1 MKRYIIL
8 FAVMLC
14 VATVFAQKFSYCF
27 NHTPLADALVQIA
40 GQHPDIHIN
49 FIYNELDKYPVTATI
64 HTDDVYAMLRQLIGL
79 NPVSVISS
87 GDRYYVE
94 AMQHGRFV
102 YRGRIL
108 GDDNE
113 PVAAATV
120 MLLAPKDSTVLTYG
134 IADDDG
140 YFSIPCDSRNVIAK
154 FSCMGFVTTFRN
166 CPDFNRGTIVMPV
179 RSVILNRIKVENRTQ
194 RVIGSGVEY
203 IPSIRAKKS
212 ATDAASLLLMMNIPL
227 LDITPGNMS
236 VKTYTGKDVAMFIDC
251 KEATEEELQGLRTE
265 DVVGIEVMQYPED
278 PRFGGQANVINF
290 VMRKYEWGGYT
301 KLTVKGTTLNID
313 RGDGIL
319 YSKFV
324 NKKWTFDANA
334 TGSIAHNDNYNS
346 YNVETFHDISIGD
359 RHLDAVTRTSQSGA
373 NYLQQSNSQSA
384 TFRAAYET
392 KDIEIIHSVSY
403 NRTATPCKR
412 DLSSVNYS
420 QDIFS
425 ASQALSKESGQTITP
440 RLRGYYYF
448 AMPKNN
454 TLIASWSF
462 AYGSTRRNSTY
473 QLSSL
478 APIINNNKETSYA
491 PTMIIQYSKKFSHN
505 NTFRTSLMTFNTI
518 YHTDYEGSYNGL
530 QKLLSSENMLFLEY
544 IQNWK
549 SGLSLYSRVGASYV
563 IGRLNGV
570 NTLEQFNPR
579 LGLQLNYKIDERHS
593 ASAEGWWGN
602 NYPTPA
608 SSNSAIVQRNE
619 LLWLQGNPGLRN
631 TTFITALASYTYIP
645 TNNLSLSA
653 TAEYHG
659 FLNKTAHDYFS
670 IPGYDGLIRKEINSG
685 DFHRYS
691 GYLSATI
698 KLLDNSLSL
707 KASGLV
713 ERMVA
718 SGIDAQS
725 MNLIAANLQ
734 ANYYFKNFSF
744 ILYYETPKKNL
755 APFDYGFRYHYKST
769 CGIMA
774 NYSTGDFKVGVQ
786 FHNWFNSNRYYAD
799 FDSKRYSAH
808 GWVWSSSLARSIQLT
823 LSYTFPYGKKVKRNN
838 EISES
843 ESAGSAIL
851 K

>member
-1 MKRYIIL
+1 M
-8 FAVMLC
+8 
-14 VATVFAQKFSYCF
+14 AQNES
-27 NHTPLADALVQIA
+27 
-40 GQHPDIHIN
+40 PDSVKTQ
-49 FIYNELDKYPVTATI
+49 ELDEV
-64 HTDDVYAMLRQLIGL
+64 V
-79 NPVSVISS
+79 
-87 GDRYYVE
+87 VE
-94 AMQHGRFV
+94 A
-102 YRGRIL
+102 
-108 GDDNE
+108 
-113 PVAAATV
+113 
-120 MLLAPKDSTVLTYG
+120 
-134 IADDDG
+134 
-140 YFSIPCDSRNVIAK
+140 
-154 FSCMGFVTTFRN
+154 
-166 CPDFNRGTIVMPV
+166 
-179 RSVILNRIKVENRTQ
+179 RTQ
-194 RVIGSGVEY
+194 RVIDRGVAY
-203 IPSIRAKKS
+203 TPTKRIKKT
-212 ATDAASLLLMMNIPL
+212 ATDATRLLELMNIPQL
-227 LDITPGNMS
+227 NITPGTMS
-236 VKTYTGKDVAMFIDC
+236 VKTYAGKDVAIFIDFN
-251 KEATEEELQGLRTE
+251 EATDEDLQGLRPE
-265 DVVGIEVMQYPED
+265 DVLHVEVLQYPED

-324 NKKWTFDANA
+324 NKNWTFDANA
-334 TGSIAHNDNYNS
+334 TGSITHNDNYNS
-346 YNVETFHDISIGD
+346 YNIETFRDISVGD
-359 RHLDAVTRTSQSGA
+359 RHVDAVTRTSQSGA

-392 KDIEIIHSVSY
+392 KDIEIIHSVSF
-403 NRTATPCKR
+403 NRMATPLER
-412 DLSSVNYS
+412 DLSYVNYS

-425 ASQALSKESGQTITP
+425 ASSSLSRESAQTITP

-454 TLIASWSF
+454 TLIASWKF

-473 QLSSL
+473 QLGSL

-518 YHTDYEGSYNGL
+518 YHTNYEGSYNGL

-544 IQNWK
+544 MQNWQC
-549 SGLSLYSRVGASYV
+549 GLSLYSRVGASYV

-570 NTLEQFNPR
+570 NTLEQWNPR
-579 LGLQLNYKIDERHS
+579 LGLQLNYKINEKHS
-593 ASAEGWWGN
+593 ASVEGWWGN
-602 NYPTPA
+602 NHPTPA
-608 SSNSAIVQRNE
+608 SSNSAIVQSNE
-619 LLWLQGNPGLRN
+619 LLWLQGNPELRN
-631 TTFITALASYTYIP
+631 TTFITASASYTYIP
-645 TNNLSLSA
+645 TNKLSFSA
-653 TAEYHG
+653 TAEYNG

-670 IPGYDGLIRKEINSG
+670 MSGYDGLICKEINSG

-691 GYLSATI
+691 GYLSATL
-698 KLLDNSLSL
+698 KLFDNSLSL
-707 KASGLV
+707 KASGQV

-725 MNLIAANLQ
+725 MNLIAANVQ
-734 ANYYFKNFSF
+734 ANYYFRNFSF
-744 ILYYETPKKNL
+744 ILYYQTPNRNL

-769 CGIMA
+769 YGILA
-774 NYSTGDFKVGVQ
+774 NYAIGDFKAGLQ
-786 FHNWFNSNRYYAD
+786 FRNWFNSNRYYAD
-799 FDSKRYSAH
+799 FDSNRYSAH

>member
-1 MKRYIIL
+1 MNNRIITTIYC
-8 FAVMLC
+8 AIITI
-14 VATVFAQKFSYCF
+14 VAMAQNES
-27 NHTPLADALVQIA
+27 
-40 GQHPDIHIN
+40 PDSVKTQ
-49 FIYNELDKYPVTATI
+49 ELDEV
-64 HTDDVYAMLRQLIGL
+64 V
-79 NPVSVISS
+79 
-87 GDRYYVE
+87 VE
-94 AMQHGRFV
+94 A
-102 YRGRIL
+102 
-108 GDDNE
+108 
-113 PVAAATV
+113 
-120 MLLAPKDSTVLTYG
+120 
-134 IADDDG
+134 
-140 YFSIPCDSRNVIAK
+140 
-154 FSCMGFVTTFRN
+154 
-166 CPDFNRGTIVMPV
+166 
-179 RSVILNRIKVENRTQ
+179 RTQ
-194 RVIGSGVEY
+194 RVIDRGVAY
-203 IPSIRAKKS
+203 TPTKRIKKT
-212 ATDAASLLLMMNIPL
+212 ATDATRLLELMNIPQL
-227 LDITPGNMS
+227 NITPGTMS
-236 VKTYTGKDVAMFIDC
+236 VKTYAGKDVAIFIDFN
-251 KEATEEELQGLRTE
+251 EATDEDLQGLRPE
-265 DVVGIEVMQYPED
+265 DVLHVEVLQYPED

-324 NKKWTFDANA
+324 NKNWTFDANA
-334 TGSIAHNDNYNS
+334 TGSITHNDNYNS
-346 YNVETFHDISIGD
+346 YNIETFRDISVGD
-359 RHLDAVTRTSQSGA
+359 RHVDAVTRTSQSGA

-392 KDIEIIHSVSY
+392 KDIEIIHSVSF
-403 NRTATPCKR
+403 NRMATPLER
-412 DLSSVNYS
+412 DLSYVNYS

-425 ASQALSKESGQTITP
+425 ASSSLSRESAQTITP

-454 TLIASWSF
+454 TLIASWKF

-473 QLSSL
+473 QLGSL

-518 YHTDYEGSYNGL
+518 YHTNYEGSYNGL

-544 IQNWK
+544 MQNWQC
-549 SGLSLYSRVGASYV
+549 GLSLYSRVGASYV

-570 NTLEQFNPR
+570 NTLEQWNPR
-579 LGLQLNYKIDERHS
+579 LGLQLNYKINEKHS
-593 ASAEGWWGN
+593 ASVEGWWGN
-602 NYPTPA
+602 NHPTPA
-608 SSNSAIVQRNE
+608 SSNSAIVQSNE
-619 LLWLQGNPGLRN
+619 LLWLQGNPELRN
-631 TTFITALASYTYIP
+631 TTFITASASYTYIP
-645 TNNLSLSA
+645 TNKLSFSA
-653 TAEYHG
+653 TAEYNG

-670 IPGYDGLIRKEINSG
+670 MSGYDGLICKEINSG

-691 GYLSATI
+691 GYLSATL
-698 KLLDNSLSL
+698 KLFDNSLSL
-707 KASGLV
+707 KASGQV

-725 MNLIAANLQ
+725 MNLIAANVQ
-734 ANYYFKNFSF
+734 ANYYFRNFSF
-744 ILYYETPKKNL
+744 ILYYQTPNRNL

-769 CGIMA
+769 YGILA
-774 NYSTGDFKVGVQ
+774 NYAIGDFKAGLQ
-786 FHNWFNSNRYYAD
+786 FRNWFNSNRYYAD
-799 FDSKRYSAH
+799 FDSNRYSAH

>member
-1 MKRYIIL
+1 MKRLIIIL
-8 FAVMLC
+8 AVMLC
-14 VATVFAQKFSYCF
+14 VATAFAQKFSYRF

-49 FIYNELDKYPVTATI
+49 FIYNELDKYPVSATI
-64 HTDDVYAMLRQLIGL
+64 HTNDAYDMLRQLIGL

-94 AMQHGRFV
+94 AMQHGRFI

-140 YFSIPCDSRNVIAK
+140 CFSIPCDSRNIIAK
-154 FSCMGFVTTFRN
+154 LSCLGYITTYRN
-166 CPDFNRGTIVMPV
+166 CPDFNLGTIVMPIQ
-179 RSVILNRIKVENRTQ
+179 SVMLNQVKVEARTQ
-194 RVIGSGVEY
+194 RVIDRGVAY
-203 IPSIRAKKS
+203 IPSSKAKKS
-212 ATDAASLLLMMNIPL
+212 ATDAVSLLLMMNIPL

-236 VKTYTGKDVAMFIDC
+236 AKTYIGKDVSMFIDY
-251 KEATEEELQGLRTE
+251 KEATEEDLQGLRTE
-265 DVVGIEVMQYPED
+265 DVLSIEVMQYPED

-301 KLTVKGTTLNID
+301 KLTAKGTTLSID

-334 TGSIAHNDNYNS
+334 TGSITHNDNYNS
-346 YNVETFHDISIGD
+346 YNVETFRDISVGD
-359 RHLDAVTRTSQSGA
+359 RHFDAVTRTSQSGA
-373 NYLQQSNSQSA
+373 NYLKQSNSQSA

-392 KDIEIIHSVSY
+392 KDIEVIRSVSY
-403 NRTATPCKR
+403 NRTAIPLEHN
-412 DLSSVNYS
+412 LSSVNYS

-425 ASQALSKESGQTITP
+425 ASSALSDESGQTITP
-440 RLRGYYYF
+440 SMRGYYYF

-462 AYGSTRRNSTY
+462 AYGNTRRNSTY
-473 QLSSL
+473 QLGSL

-491 PTMIIQYSKKFSHN
+491 PTMIIQYSKNFSHN

-544 IQNWK
+544 MQNWK
-549 SGLSLYSRVGASYV
+549 SGLSLYSRLGASYV

-570 NTLEQFNPR
+570 NTLEQWNPR
-579 LGLQLNYKIDERHS
+579 LGLQLNYKINEKHS
-593 ASAEGWWGN
+593 ASVEGWWGN
-602 NYPTPA
+602 NHPTPA
-608 SSNSAIVQRNE
+608 SSNSAIVQSNE

-631 TTFITALASYTYIP
+631 TAFITAVASYTFVP
-645 TNNLSLSA
+645 TNKFNLSA

-659 FLNKTAHDYFS
+659 FLNKTAHGYFS
-670 IPGYDGLIRKEINSG
+670 MSGYDGLIRKEINSG
-685 DFHRYS
+685 DYHRYS
-691 GYLSATI
+691 GYLSATL
-698 KLLDNSLSL
+698 KLFDNSLSL
-707 KASGLV
+707 RASGQV
-713 ERMVA
+713 ERMVV

-725 MNLIAANLQ
+725 MSLIATNLQ

-744 ILYYETPKKNL
+744 ILYYQTPNKNL
-755 APFDYGFRYHYKST
+755 EPFDNGFRYHYKST
-769 CGIMA
+769 YGIFA
-774 NYSTGDFKVGVQ
+774 NYAIGDFKTGLQ
-786 FHNWFNSNRYYAD
+786 FRNWFNSNRYYSD
-799 FDSKRYSAH
+799 FDSNRYSAH
-808 GWVWSSSLARSIQLT
+808 GWVWSNNLARSIQLT

>member
-1 MKRYIIL
+1 MNNRIITTIYC
-8 FAVMLC
+8 AIITI
-14 VATVFAQKFSYCF
+14 VAMAQNES
-27 NHTPLADALVQIA
+27 
-40 GQHPDIHIN
+40 PDSVKTQ
-49 FIYNELDKYPVTATI
+49 ELDEV
-64 HTDDVYAMLRQLIGL
+64 V
-79 NPVSVISS
+79 
-87 GDRYYVE
+87 VE
-94 AMQHGRFV
+94 A
-102 YRGRIL
+102 
-108 GDDNE
+108 
-113 PVAAATV
+113 
-120 MLLAPKDSTVLTYG
+120 
-134 IADDDG
+134 
-140 YFSIPCDSRNVIAK
+140 
-154 FSCMGFVTTFRN
+154 
-166 CPDFNRGTIVMPV
+166 
-179 RSVILNRIKVENRTQ
+179 RTQ
-194 RVIGSGVEY
+194 RVIDRGVAY
-203 IPSIRAKKS
+203 TPTKRIKKT
-212 ATDAASLLLMMNIPL
+212 ATDATRLLELMNIPQL
-227 LDITPGNMS
+227 NITPGTMS
-236 VKTYTGKDVAMFIDC
+236 VKTYAGKDVAIFIDFN
-251 KEATEEELQGLRTE
+251 EATDEDLQGLRPE
-265 DVVGIEVMQYPED
+265 DVLHVEVLQYPED

-324 NKKWTFDANA
+324 NKNWTFDANA
-334 TGSIAHNDNYNS
+334 TGSITHNDNYNS
-346 YNVETFHDISIGD
+346 YNIETFRDISVGD
-359 RHLDAVTRTSQSGA
+359 RHVDAVTRTSQSGA

-392 KDIEIIHSVSY
+392 KDIEIIHSVSF
-403 NRTATPCKR
+403 NRMATPLER

-425 ASQALSKESGQTITP
+425 ASSSLSRESAQTITP

-454 TLIASWSF
+454 TLIASWKF

-473 QLSSL
+473 QLGSL

-518 YHTDYEGSYNGL
+518 YHTNYEGSYNGL

-544 IQNWK
+544 MQNWQC
-549 SGLSLYSRVGASYV
+549 GLSLYSRVGASYV

-570 NTLEQFNPR
+570 NTLEQWNPR
-579 LGLQLNYKIDERHS
+579 LGLQLNYKINEKHS
-593 ASAEGWWGN
+593 ASVEGWWGN
-602 NYPTPA
+602 NHPTPA
-608 SSNSAIVQRNE
+608 SSNSAIVQSNE
-619 LLWLQGNPGLRN
+619 LLWLQGNPELRN
-631 TTFITALASYTYIP
+631 TTFITASASYTYIP
-645 TNNLSLSA
+645 TNKLSFSA
-653 TAEYHG
+653 TAEYNG

-670 IPGYDGLIRKEINSG
+670 MSGYDGLICKEINSG

-691 GYLSATI
+691 GYLSATL
-698 KLLDNSLSL
+698 KLFDNSLSL
-707 KASGLV
+707 KASGQV

-725 MNLIAANLQ
+725 MNLIAANVQ
-734 ANYYFKNFSF
+734 ANYYFRNFSF
-744 ILYYETPKKNL
+744 ILYYQTPNRNL

-769 CGIMA
+769 YGILA
-774 NYSTGDFKVGVQ
+774 NYAIGDFKAGLQ
-786 FHNWFNSNRYYAD
+786 FRNWFNSNRYYAD
-799 FDSKRYSAH
+799 FDSNRYSAH

>member
-1 MKRYIIL
+1 MNNKIITL
-8 FAVMLC
+8 YLC
-14 VATVFAQKFSYCF
+14 A
-27 NHTPLADALVQIA
+27 
-40 GQHPDIHIN
+40 
-49 FIYNELDKYPVTATI
+49 TATI
-64 HTDDVYAMLRQLIGL
+64 AAMAQTETPDTIKVQELEE
-79 NPVSVISS
+79 VV
-87 GDRYYVE
+87 VE
-94 AMQHGRFV
+94 A
-102 YRGRIL
+102 
-108 GDDNE
+108 
-113 PVAAATV
+113 
-120 MLLAPKDSTVLTYG
+120 
-134 IADDDG
+134 
-140 YFSIPCDSRNVIAK
+140 
-154 FSCMGFVTTFRN
+154 
-166 CPDFNRGTIVMPV
+166 
-179 RSVILNRIKVENRTQ
+179 RTQ
-194 RVIGSGVEY
+194 RVIDRGVAY
-203 IPSIRAKKS
+203 TPTKRIKKT
-212 ATDAASLLLMMNIPL
+212 ATDATRLLELMNIPQL
-227 LDITPGNMS
+227 NITPGTMS
-236 VKTYTGKDVAMFIDC
+236 VKTYAGKDVAMFIDF
-251 KEATEEELQGLRTE
+251 KEATDEDLQGLRPE
-265 DVVGIEVMQYPED
+265 DVLRVEVLQYPED
-278 PRFGGQANVINF
+278 PRFRGQSNVINF

-334 TGSIAHNDNYNS
+334 TGSITHNDNYNS
-346 YNVETFHDISIGD
+346 YNVETFRDISIGD
-359 RHLDAVTRTSQSGA
+359 RYLDAVTRTSQSGA
-373 NYLQQSNSQSA
+373 NYLQQNNSQSA

-392 KDIEIIHSVSY
+392 KDIEIIHSVSF
-403 NRTATPCKR
+403 NRTATPLER
-412 DLSSVNYS
+412 DLLSVNYS

-425 ASQALSKESGQTITP
+425 ASSALSKESGQTITP
-440 RLRGYYYF
+440 GMRGYYYF

-462 AYGSTRRNSTY
+462 AYGSTRRSSTY
-473 QLSSL
+473 QLGNL
-478 APIINNNKETSYA
+478 APIINNNKEISYA

-544 IQNWK
+544 MQNWK
-549 SGLSLYSRVGASYV
+549 SGLSLYSRLGASYV

-570 NTLEQFNPR
+570 NTLEQWNPR
-579 LGLQLNYKIDERHS
+579 LGLQLNYKINEKHS
-593 ASAEGWWGN
+593 ASVEGWWGN
-602 NYPTPA
+602 NHPTPA
-608 SSNSAIVQRNE
+608 SSNSAIVQSNE

-631 TTFITALASYTYIP
+631 TTFITASASYTYVP
-645 TNNLSLSA
+645 TNKFSLSA

-659 FLNKTAHDYFS
+659 FLNKTAHDYYS
-670 IPGYDGLIRKEINSG
+670 MPGYDGLIRKEINSG

-691 GYLSATI
+691 GYLSATL
-698 KLLDNSLSL
+698 KLFDNSLSL
-707 KASGLV
+707 RASGHV

-744 ILYYETPKKNL
+744 ILYYQTPNKNL

-769 CGIMA
+769 YGILA
-774 NYSTGDFKVGVQ
+774 NYAIGDFKAGLQ
-786 FHNWFNSNRYYAD
+786 FRNWFNSNRYYAD
-799 FDSKRYSAH
+799 FDSNRYSAH
-808 GWVWSSSLARSIQLT
+808 GWVWSSSLARSIQIT

>member
-1 MKRYIIL
+1 MNNRIITTIYC
-8 FAVMLC
+8 AIITI
-14 VATVFAQKFSYCF
+14 VAMAQNES
-27 NHTPLADALVQIA
+27 
-40 GQHPDIHIN
+40 PDSVKTQ
-49 FIYNELDKYPVTATI
+49 ELDEV
-64 HTDDVYAMLRQLIGL
+64 V
-79 NPVSVISS
+79 
-87 GDRYYVE
+87 VE
-94 AMQHGRFV
+94 A
-102 YRGRIL
+102 
-108 GDDNE
+108 
-113 PVAAATV
+113 
-120 MLLAPKDSTVLTYG
+120 
-134 IADDDG
+134 
-140 YFSIPCDSRNVIAK
+140 
-154 FSCMGFVTTFRN
+154 
-166 CPDFNRGTIVMPV
+166 
-179 RSVILNRIKVENRTQ
+179 RTQ
-194 RVIGSGVEY
+194 RVIDRGVAY
-203 IPSIRAKKS
+203 TPTKRIKKT
-212 ATDAASLLLMMNIPL
+212 ATDATRLLELMNIPQL
-227 LDITPGNMS
+227 NITPGTMS
-236 VKTYTGKDVAMFIDC
+236 VKTYAGKDVAIFIDFN
-251 KEATEEELQGLRTE
+251 ETTVEDLQGLRPE
-265 DVVGIEVMQYPED
+265 DVLHVEVLQYPED

-324 NKKWTFDANA
+324 NKNWTFDANA
-334 TGSIAHNDNYNS
+334 TGSITHNDNYNS
-346 YNVETFHDISIGD
+346 YNIETFRDISVGD
-359 RHLDAVTRTSQSGA
+359 RHVDAVTRTSQSGA

-392 KDIEIIHSVSY
+392 KDIEIIHSVSF
-403 NRTATPCKR
+403 NRMATPLER

-425 ASQALSKESGQTITP
+425 ASSSLSRESAQTITP

-454 TLIASWSF
+454 TLIASWKF

-473 QLSSL
+473 QLGSL

-518 YHTDYEGSYNGL
+518 YHTNYEGSYNGL

-544 IQNWK
+544 MQNWQC
-549 SGLSLYSRVGASYV
+549 GLSLYSRVGASYV

-570 NTLEQFNPR
+570 NTLEQWNPR
-579 LGLQLNYKIDERHS
+579 LGLQLNYKINEKHS
-593 ASAEGWWGN
+593 ASVEGWWGN
-602 NYPTPA
+602 NHPTPA
-608 SSNSAIVQRNE
+608 SSNSAIVQSNE
-619 LLWLQGNPGLRN
+619 LLWLQGNPELRN
-631 TTFITALASYTYIP
+631 TTFITASASYTYIP
-645 TNNLSLSA
+645 TNKLSFSA
-653 TAEYHG
+653 TAEYNG

-670 IPGYDGLIRKEINSG
+670 MSGYDGLICKEINSG

-691 GYLSATI
+691 GYLSTTL
-698 KLLDNSLSL
+698 KLFDNSLSL
-707 KASGLV
+707 KASGQV

-725 MNLIAANLQ
+725 MNLIAANVQ
-734 ANYYFKNFSF
+734 ANYYFRNFSF
-744 ILYYETPKKNL
+744 ILYYQTPNRNL

-769 CGIMA
+769 YGILA
-774 NYSTGDFKVGVQ
+774 NYAIGDFKAGLQ
-786 FHNWFNSNRYYAD
+786 FRNWFNSNRYYAD
-799 FDSKRYSAH
+799 FDSNRYSAH